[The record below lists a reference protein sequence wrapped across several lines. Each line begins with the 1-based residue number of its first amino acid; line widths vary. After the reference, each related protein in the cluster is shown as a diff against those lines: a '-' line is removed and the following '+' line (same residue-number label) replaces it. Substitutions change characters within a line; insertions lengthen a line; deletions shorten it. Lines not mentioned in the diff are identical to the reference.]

1 MALPSWSN
9 SQIISQLIN
18 GSRWYGES
26 ISYAFPTLTTGI
38 TGAANEAQTFS
49 PLTAAQQSIVQL
61 AMSVWGDLIHSDV
74 VLTTGSPDIRFGLSV
89 TATEYAH
96 SYFPPNGSVW
106 FNATDAGLL
115 GPAVGN
121 YSFETYLH
129 EIGHALGL
137 EHMGDYNGSG
147 NNRASCYQD
156 SSVFSIMS
164 YFGPEHRLGQG
175 QVAWADWVGADG
187 RTYAPQTP
195 MLNDVMAIQ
204 EIYGKDITTRVANT
218 VYGFNCN
225 ISGSLSTIYD
235 FSKNLHPIL
244 TIYDAA
250 GTDTLDLSGYNTA
263 SAINLGEGQYS
274 SCNSMTN
281 NIAIAYGCAIE
292 NATGGS
298 GDDTITG
305 NALAN
310 CLIGGKGND
319 VIEGAGGLDWS
330 VYDGKLAEYQTAV
343 GADHKIRVA
352 DSIVGRDGSD
362 VLSDV
367 ERLYFAD
374 YALSFDVSGAA
385 GKAYRLYKAAFDR
398 APDYKGLGFWVRAMD
413 QGVTQESVAGG
424 FIASDEFAT
433 VFGTNSTND
442 TFVSLLY
449 RHVLHRDPD
458 AAGAKFWNDALNWG
472 ATRAHVLSLFS
483 ESPENL
489 GQTELL
495 VVNGIQYQPWS

>member
-1 MALPSWSN
+1 MALPAWSD
-9 SQIISQLIN
+9 SQILSQLIS

-26 ISYAFPTLTTGI
+26 ISFAFPILASGI
-38 TGAANEAQTFS
+38 TGAANEAQTFR
-49 PLTAAQQSIVQL
+49 PLNTAQQSTAQL
-61 AMSVWGDLIHSDV
+61 AMGLWGDLISPDV
-74 VLTTGSPDIRFGLSV
+74 LLTTGASDIRFGLSS

-106 FNATDAGLL
+106 FNATDADLL
-115 GPAVGN
+115 APSAGQ
-121 YSFETYLH
+121 YSFETFLH

-137 EHMGDYNGSG
+137 EHMGDYNGPG

-156 SSVFSIMS
+156 SSVYSIMS

-204 EIYGKDITTRVANT
+204 EIYGKDTTTRVANT
-218 VYGFNCN
+218 VYGFNST
-225 ISGSLSTIYD
+225 ISGALSAILD
-235 FSKNLHPIL
+235 FSKNLHPVL
-244 TIYDAA
+244 TIYDAG
-250 GTDTLDLSGYNTA
+250 GTDTLDLSGYNTP
-263 SAINLGEGQYS
+263 SVINLGDGLYS

-305 NALAN
+305 NALGN

-319 VIEGAGGLDWS
+319 VIEGAGGLDCS
-330 VYDGKLAEYQTAV
+330 VYSGKLAEYQTAV
-343 GADHKIRVA
+343 GTDHKIRVV
-352 DSIVGRDGSD
+352 DSVVGRDGSD
-362 VLSDV
+362 VLSGV
-367 ERLYFAD
+367 ARLFFAD
-374 YALSFDVSGAA
+374 YALGFDVDGAA

-398 APDYKGLGFWVRAMD
+398 APDYKGLGFWVSAMD

-433 VFGTNSTND
+433 IFGINSTND

-458 AAGAKFWNDALNWG
+458 AAGAKFWNEALNWG
-472 ATRAHVLSLFS
+472 ATRAHVLGLFS

-489 GQTELL
+489 DQTALL
-495 VVNGIQYQPWS
+495 VANGIQYQPWT